1 MPEKKRIKKTPRL
14 LFIFGTRPE
23 AIKMAP
29 LVLRLRHSCHAV
41 VCATGQH
48 REMAGQVLSFFSVK
62 PDFDLNIM
70 TPNQSLFDLTATCLK
85 SLERVIDKSAPDLIL
100 VQGDTTTA
108 FVGALAGFYKKVPVA
123 HIEAGLRSFNKY
135 SPYPE
140 EMNRLLAGR
149 LSDIH
154 FAPTSRAKQNLVK
167 EGVPARS
174 VYITGNTVIDALF
187 AGLEIVKKNEGRY
200 AKNFSPIDFSKKIVL
215 VTAHRRESF
224 GKPLEEVFSALK
236 EIAADEG
243 VEIIYPVHPNPNVR
257 AAADRVLKGIRNIHL
272 IEPLDYP
279 HLIWLMHK
287 STLILTDSGGIQ
299 EEAPSL
305 GKPML
310 VLRDVT
316 ERMEGIK
323 AGTAMLVGTDRKK
336 IVSKARALLS
346 GGALYKKM
354 SKARNPYGDGK
365 ACEKIEKVLARYMK
379 FAPEPLP

>member
-1 MPEKKRIKKTPRL
+1 MKKTAKPDKKRL

-29 LVLRLRHSCHAV
+29 LVLRLKRSCHAI

-62 PDFDLNIM
+62 LDFDLSIM
-70 TPNQSLFDLTATCLK
+70 TPNQSLFDLTASYLK
-85 SLERVIDKSAPDLIL
+85 RLENVIDRSAPDLIL

-108 FVGALAGFYKKVPVA
+108 FAGALAGFYKKVPVA
-123 HIEAGLRSFNKY
+123 HIEAGLRSFNKL

-140 EMNRLLAGR
+140 EMNRLLAAR
-149 LSDIH
+149 LSDLH
-154 FAPTSRAKQNLVK
+154 FAPTAAARENLIK
-167 EGVPARS
+167 EGIPAKRI
-174 VYITGNTVIDALF
+174 YITGNTVIDALMK
-187 AGLEIVKKNEGRY
+187 GLEIVKKNEGGYR
-200 AKNFSPIDFSKKIVL
+200 KSLKSIDFTKKIIL

-224 GKPLEEVFSALK
+224 GKPLEEIFSALK
-236 EIAADEG
+236 ELASDEG
-243 VEIIYPVHPNPNVR
+243 VEIVYPVHPNPNVR
-257 AAADRVLKGIRNIHL
+257 ALADRILKGARNIHL

-279 HLIWLMHK
+279 HLIWLMDK
-287 STLILTDSGGIQ
+287 STIILTDSGGIQ

-323 AGTAMLVGTDRKK
+323 AGTAILVGTDRKK
-336 IVSKARALLS
+336 IISKARALLS
-346 GGALYKKM
+346 KGALYNKM

-365 ACEKIEKVLARYMK
+365 ACEKIEKALGRYLN
-379 FAPEPLP
+379 LPVGV

>member
-1 MPEKKRIKKTPRL
+1 MKKTAKPDKKRL

-29 LVLRLRHSCHAV
+29 LILRLKRSCHV
-41 VCATGQH
+41 IVCATGQH
-48 REMAGQVLSFFSVK
+48 REMADQVLSFFSVK
-62 PDFDLNIM
+62 PDFDLSIM
-70 TPNQSLFDLTATCLK
+70 TPNQSLFDLTASCLK
-85 SLERVIDKSAPDLIL
+85 RLENVIDRSAPDLIL

-123 HIEAGLRSFNKY
+123 HIEAGLRSFNKL

-140 EMNRLLAGR
+140 EMNRLLAAR
-149 LSDIH
+149 LSDLH
-154 FAPTSRAKQNLVK
+154 FAPTAAARENLIR
-167 EGVPARS
+167 EGIPARR
-174 VYITGNTVIDALF
+174 VYITGNTVIDALLK
-187 AGLEIVKKNEGRY
+187 GLEIVKKDEGRY
-200 AKNFSPIDFSKKIVL
+200 RKGFRSIDFTKKIIL

-224 GKPLEEVFSALK
+224 GKPLEEVFGALR
-236 EIAADEG
+236 ELAADEG
-243 VEIIYPVHPNPNVR
+243 VEIVYPVHPNPNVR
-257 AAADRVLKGIRNIHL
+257 ASADRILKGARNIHL

-287 STLILTDSGGIQ
+287 STIILTDSGGIQ

-323 AGTAMLVGTDRKK
+323 AGTAILVGTDRKK
-336 IVSKARALLS
+336 IISKARALLS
-346 GGALYKKM
+346 RGALYNKM
-354 SKARNPYGDGK
+354 SKARNPYGNGK
-365 ACEKIEKVLARYMK
+365 ACEKIEKILANEFKKHREK
-379 FAPEPLP
+379 

>member
-1 MPEKKRIKKTPRL
+1 MPEKKVINKAPRL
-14 LFIFGTRPE
+14 LFVFGTRPE

-29 LVLRLRHSCHAV
+29 LILKLSGSCQV
-41 VCATGQH
+41 RVCATGQH
-48 REMAGQVLSFFSVK
+48 REMAGQVLSFFSIK

-70 TPNQSLFDLTATCLK
+70 TPNQSLFDLTAACLK
-85 SLERVIDKSAPDLIL
+85 GLESVIERSSPDLIL

-108 FVGALAGFYKKVPVA
+108 FAGALAGFYRKVPVA

-154 FAPTSRAKQNLVK
+154 FAPTSKAKQNLLK
-167 EGVPARS
+167 EGVPARNIH
-174 VYITGNTVIDALF
+174 VTGNTVIDALF

-200 AKNFSPIDFSKKIVL
+200 ARNFNSIDFNKKIVL

-224 GKPLEEVFSALK
+224 GKPLEDIFNALK
-236 EIAADEG
+236 DISADDG
-243 VEIIYPVHPNPNVR
+243 VEIVYPVHLNPNVR
-257 AAADRVLKGIRNIHL
+257 ASADRILKGIKNIHL

-279 HLIWLMHK
+279 HLIWLMNK
-287 STLILTDSGGIQ
+287 SAIILTDSGGIQ

-323 AGTAMLVGTDRKK
+323 AGTALLVGTGRKK
-336 IVSKARALLS
+336 IVSKARTLLS

-354 SKARNPYGDGK
+354 SRAKNPYGDGK
-365 ACEKIEKVLARYMK
+365 ACERIEKAIGRYMGLK
-379 FAPEPLP
+379 QSPDR

>member
-1 MPEKKRIKKTPRL
+1 MKKTAKPDKKRL

-29 LVLRLRHSCHAV
+29 LILRLKRSCHV
-41 VCATGQH
+41 IVCATGQH
-48 REMAGQVLSFFSVK
+48 REMADQVLSFFSVK
-62 PDFDLNIM
+62 PDFDLSIM
-70 TPNQSLFDLTATCLK
+70 TPNQSLFDLTASCLK
-85 SLERVIDKSAPDLIL
+85 RLENVIDRSAPDLIL

-123 HIEAGLRSFNKY
+123 HIEAGLRSFNKL

-140 EMNRLLAGR
+140 EMNRLLAAR
-149 LSDIH
+149 LSDLH
-154 FAPTSRAKQNLVK
+154 FAPTATARENLIR
-167 EGVPARS
+167 EGIPARR
-174 VYITGNTVIDALF
+174 VYITGNTVIDALLK
-187 AGLEIVKKNEGRY
+187 GLEIVKKDEGRY
-200 AKNFSPIDFSKKIVL
+200 RKSFRSIDFTKKIIL

-224 GKPLEEVFSALK
+224 GKPLEEVFGALR
-236 EIAADEG
+236 ELATDEG
-243 VEIIYPVHPNPNVR
+243 VEIVYPVHPNPNVR
-257 AAADRVLKGIRNIHL
+257 ASADRILKGARNIHL

-287 STLILTDSGGIQ
+287 STIILTDSGGIQ

-323 AGTAMLVGTDRKK
+323 AGTAILVGTDRKK
-336 IVSKARALLS
+336 IISKARALLS
-346 GGALYKKM
+346 KGALYNKM
-354 SKARNPYGDGK
+354 SKARNPYGNGK
-365 ACEKIEKVLARYMK
+365 ACEKIEKVLARYMRSST
-379 FAPEPLP
+379 